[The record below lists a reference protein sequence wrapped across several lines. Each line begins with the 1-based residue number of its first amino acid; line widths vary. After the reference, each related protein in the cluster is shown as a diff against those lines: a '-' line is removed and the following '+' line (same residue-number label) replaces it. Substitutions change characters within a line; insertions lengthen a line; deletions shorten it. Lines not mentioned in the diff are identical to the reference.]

1 MTSIICAVLRSPERA
16 FGVLHL
22 DRGILQDPFT
32 ESDLYLADSL
42 AAALA
47 LGVERLEMLDRQQE
61 LFLQT
66 VTALAQAVEMRDSY
80 TGDHTHRVTIYS
92 LILAEELGLPADQR
106 QLLRAAAALHDIG
119 KIGIDD
125 HILRKSGKLSDAE
138 FTQMK
143 SHVTRGSEIIQMVPG
158 LAWALPVVRGHHER
172 WDGTG
177 YPDRLK
183 GEQIPLPA
191 RVVGV
196 ADAFDAMTSDRP
208 YRRGMSAATAY
219 AELQAESGKQFDPR
233 CVDAFIRARARI
245 EALLDQENVFRE
257 RAGTETN
264 TMTVQELCR
273 LIAGETP
280 APGRVAITPAP
291 GARD

>member
-1 MTSIICAVLRSPERA
+1 
-16 FGVLHL
+16 
-22 DRGILQDPFT
+22 
-32 ESDLYLADSL
+32 
-42 AAALA
+42 
-47 LGVERLEMLDRQQE
+47 
-61 LFLQT
+61 
-66 VTALAQAVEMRDSY
+66 
-80 TGDHTHRVTIYS
+80 
-92 LILAEELGLPADQR
+92 
-106 QLLRAAAALHDIG
+106 
-119 KIGIDD
+119 
-125 HILRKSGKLSDAE
+125 
-138 FTQMK
+138 
-143 SHVTRGSEIIQMVPG
+143 MVPG

-280 APGRVAITPAP
+280 APGRVEITPAP
-291 GARD
+291 GIRQ